1 MKKTTAALAN
11 PRGGWLRAGE
21 SSRARAPARPRDSRG
36 PAGRAPS
43 RVHPATWRAPRPRS
57 RRTRSRGA
65 PDRAGR
71 PIVPEHF
78 LHTHTLTLSAP
89 ASRHPQPYKFNATK
103 DSAAEAAN
111 VSDRPRESS
120 PAERIHHSSRS
131 PEVRARAFASRG
143 AARGAAR
150 DAGGEGPKK
159 TSGPTDRACSH
170 LEIFPTPARGIRVAR
185 GVNDAETPAGPHAEP
200 KTDPSV
206 PSIAK
211 QSDQPTI
218 GGGYNL
224 LKRIRRVYAHDER
237 PYHAF
242 LAILIRF
249 RNAEFTTEQVRAPAS
264 FRRRK
269 PRKRPRSNRP
279 GVFSIVDGI
288 REAASV
294 ARDRSRRPFP
304 ATRQPAPR
312 GN

>member
-1 MKKTTAALAN
+1 MIVPAN
-11 PRGGWLRAGE
+11 LPPPNASTHRLDR
-21 SSRARAPARPRDSRG
+21 RRFARA
-36 PAGRAPS
+36 
-43 RVHPATWRAPRPRS
+43 RS
-57 RRTRSRGA
+57 RR
-65 PDRAGR
+65 
-71 PIVPEHF
+71 
-78 LHTHTLTLSAP
+78 
-89 ASRHPQPYKFNATK
+89 
-103 DSAAEAAN
+103 
-111 VSDRPRESS
+111 
-120 PAERIHHSSRS
+120 
-131 PEVRARAFASRG
+131 
-143 AARGAAR
+143 AARRAAR
-150 DAGGEGPKK
+150 RETPEGPKK
-159 TSGPTDRACSH
+159 RAAQPTVPVPISRFSQPQRAGS
-170 LEIFPTPARGIRVAR
+170 RVAR
-185 GVNDAETPAGPHAEP
+185 GLNDAETAAGPHAEP

-288 REAASV
+288 REAASA

-304 ATRQPAPR
+304 ATPPAGPSWKLKKNHLERGAGQIDGDGESASANLGSGKNLPR
-312 GN
+312 FSVLLFFPVFPPPPPTVRPPPPHAH

>member
-1 MKKTTAALAN
+1 MKTTAALAN

-43 RVHPATWRAPRPRS
+43 RVHPATRRAPRPRS
-57 RRTRSRGA
+57 RRTFARRARPRRPPHRSRA
-65 PDRAGR
+65 FSSHSHADALR
-71 PIVPEHF
+71 PR
-78 LHTHTLTLSAP
+78 LSPP
-89 ASRHPQPYKFNATK
+89 AAVQVQR
-103 DSAAEAAN
+103 DEGSAAEAAN

-120 PAERIHHSSRS
+120 PPNASTLRLDRRRFA
-131 PEVRARAFASRG
+131 RARSRRVRVASRG
-143 AARGAAR
+143 ERR
-150 DAGGEGPKK
+150 RGGEGPKNERPNRPCLFP
-159 TSGPTDRACSH
+159 SRDFPNPSARDPRRARPERRGDPRGP
-170 LEIFPTPARGIRVAR
+170 F
-185 GVNDAETPAGPHAEP
+185 AEP

-249 RNAEFTTEQVRAPAS
+249 RNAEFTTEQVRPGFVSPPKTSETAPIE
-264 FRRRK
+264 
-269 PRKRPRSNRP
+269 PP

>member
-1 MKKTTAALAN
+1 MIVPAN
-11 PRGGWLRAGE
+11 LPHRTHPPFVSIAGG
-21 SSRARAPARPRDSRG
+21 SRARV
-36 PAGRAPS
+36 
-43 RVHPATWRAPRPRS
+43 RVARS
-57 RRTRSRGA
+57 RRVARRETPGG
-65 PDRAGR
+65 RA
-71 PIVPEHF
+71 
-78 LHTHTLTLSAP
+78 
-89 ASRHPQPYKFNATK
+89 Q
-103 DSAAEAAN
+103 
-111 VSDRPRESS
+111 
-120 PAERIHHSSRS
+120 
-131 PEVRARAFASRG
+131 
-143 AARGAAR
+143 
-150 DAGGEGPKK
+150 K

-185 GVNDAETPAGPHAEP
+185 GLNDAEIPAGPFAEP

-304 ATRQPAPR
+304 ATPPAGPSWKLKKNHLER
-312 GN
+312 GAGQMASQHQRISIREKITLVFLCCFPPAFPPPPPTVRPPYAH

>member
-1 MKKTTAALAN
+1 MIVPAN
-11 PRGGWLRAGE
+11 LPHRTHPPFVSIAGG
-21 SSRARAPARPRDSRG
+21 SRARV
-36 PAGRAPS
+36 
-43 RVHPATWRAPRPRS
+43 RVARS
-57 RRTRSRGA
+57 RRVARRETPGG
-65 PDRAGR
+65 RA
-71 PIVPEHF
+71 
-78 LHTHTLTLSAP
+78 
-89 ASRHPQPYKFNATK
+89 Q
-103 DSAAEAAN
+103 
-111 VSDRPRESS
+111 
-120 PAERIHHSSRS
+120 
-131 PEVRARAFASRG
+131 
-143 AARGAAR
+143 
-150 DAGGEGPKK
+150 K

-185 GVNDAETPAGPHAEP
+185 GLNDAEIPAGPFAEP

-294 ARDRSRRPFP
+294 APTLPRDPPAGPSWKLKKKPPRERGRADGESASANLDREKITLVFLCCFPPAFPPPPPTVRPP
-304 ATRQPAPR
+304 YAH
-312 GN
+312 

>member
-1 MKKTTAALAN
+1 M
-11 PRGGWLRAGE
+11 
-21 SSRARAPARPRDSRG
+21 
-36 PAGRAPS
+36 
-43 RVHPATWRAPRPRS
+43 
-57 RRTRSRGA
+57 
-65 PDRAGR
+65 
-71 PIVPEHF
+71 
-78 LHTHTLTLSAP
+78 
-89 ASRHPQPYKFNATK
+89 
-103 DSAAEAAN
+103 
-111 VSDRPRESS
+111 SDRPRESS
-120 PAERIHHSSRS
+120 PAERIHPSSRS

-143 AARGAAR
+143 ASRGAAR
-150 DAGGEGPKK
+150 DAGGPKK

-185 GVNDAETPAGPHAEP
+185 GLNDAETAAGPHAEP

-288 REAASV
+288 REAASA

-304 ATRQPAPR
+304 ATPPAGPSWKLKKKPPR
-312 GN
+312 ERGRADGDGESASANLGSGKKISLGSLFCCFPLPVFPPPPTARPPPHAH